1 MEQQQKSCVLI
12 PDAADIDRLSELHK
26 AMGDFTRMK
35 ILWALMGREYCVNEL
50 ATQMNMSESA
60 VSHQLKILKFAKLV
74 SPHKVGKNEMCIR
87 DSINTDTAYFY
98 IWTFLFEIPHS
109 NRSLDKLGQHSRD
122 VYKRQFH
129 SCPFRCI

>member
-60 VSHQLKILKFAKLV
+60 VSHQLKILKFAKLE
-74 SPHKVGKNEMCIR
+74 KCILR
-87 DSINTDTAYFY
+87 FMRRTYQVD
-98 IWTFLFEIPHS
+98 
-109 NRSLDKLGQHSRD
+109 
-122 VYKRQFH
+122 
-129 SCPFRCI
+129 FRRNLRPYL

>member
-50 ATQMNMSESA
+50 DTQLNMSESA
-60 VSHQLKILKFAKLV
+60 VSHQLKILKLAKLV
-74 SPHKVGKNEMCIR
+74 SPHKVGKNV
-87 DSINTDTAYFY
+87 FY
-98 IWTFLFEIPHS
+98 ALCDEHIKWILEETYAHISE
-109 NRSLDKLGQHSRD
+109 R
-122 VYKRQFH
+122 
-129 SCPFRCI
+129 